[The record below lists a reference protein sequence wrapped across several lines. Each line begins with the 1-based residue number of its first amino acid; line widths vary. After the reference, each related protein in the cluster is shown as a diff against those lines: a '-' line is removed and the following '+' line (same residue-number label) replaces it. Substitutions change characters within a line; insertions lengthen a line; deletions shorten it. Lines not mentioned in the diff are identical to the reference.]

1 MVVPLSLHVTTFTP
15 SSFPTLHRQCETGFR
30 PVRSCRR
37 YPPHTRARDL
47 LLLLLPPPSPF
58 WYLHTRRLWSLLLIT
73 ASGYWSRSLAPRLPL
88 TGKDSERVC
97 VCALLILTLSS
108 GAKCL
113 LVWIVLTFLCVCV
126 WASVC
131 VCFTAKHSTT
141 DRPNDRP
148 TKEY

>member
-1 MVVPLSLHVTTFTP
+1 MVVPLSLRVTTFTP

-37 YPPHTRARDL
+37 YPPHTHARAIFFFFFL
-47 LLLLLPPPSPF
+47 LLLLF
-58 WYLHTRRLWSLLLIT
+58 GIYTRAAFGLFFLSLLVATGPVL
-73 ASGYWSRSLAPRLPL
+73 SRLPL